1 MSPESGFSFPSSPL
15 SSLNLFST
23 EEERLRAF
31 PVARK
36 RIFLAHAGV
45 TSLPACAAE
54 AMSAYVAE
62 SSLDQQEFGGV
73 LREIAETRR
82 DAADLAGAEA
92 SEISLLG
99 PTSLGL
105 SLFANGI
112 DWKPGDEVVL
122 YGEDYPA
129 NVYPWLNLR
138 RQGVVVRYLR
148 TESLGKITPDSVEE
162 ALTPRTRLVALA
174 SCHFQTG
181 WRIDIPAI
189 GSLLT
194 KRDILFSLDAIQT
207 LGAFPTPAREV
218 DFLSADAHKWLLGP
232 LAMGIVFVAK
242 DRADLCRPT
251 LLGSWNVQSPDFQA
265 QEEIVF
271 EEGGRRYEPG
281 VLNVAGIY
289 GMHAAINLIR
299 QTGPGRI
306 SSLILER
313 RDQLQHGLAGLGFEF
328 LGPGASEPLRSGILT
343 ARHPSR
349 DPAELHARM
358 ERAAISASCRKTRL
372 HGTWLRFS
380 PHFYNTAAEIDR
392 VLDVLSEAITS

>member
-1 MSPESGFSFPSSPL
+1 MPL
-15 SSLNLFST
+15 VPFAT
-23 EEERLRAF
+23 EEERFAAF

-54 AMSAYVAE
+54 AMTSYISE

-73 LREIAETRR
+73 LREVAETRR
-82 DAADLAGAEA
+82 EAAALIGADAA
-92 SEISLLG
+92 EISLLG

-112 DWKPGDEVVL
+112 EWKAGDEVL
-122 YGEDYPA
+122 IYGEDYPA

-138 RQGVVVRYLR
+138 SRGVVIRYLE
-148 TESLGKITPDSVEE
+148 TESLGRITPECIE
-162 ALTPRTRLVALA
+162 AALTPSTRLVALA

-189 GSLLT
+189 GSLLR
-194 KRDILFSLDAIQT
+194 KKDILFSLDAIQT
-207 LGAFPTPAREV
+207 LGAFPTPASEV

-232 LAMGIVFVAK
+232 LAMGIVYVAK
-242 DRADLCRPT
+242 QRAELCRPT
-251 LLGSWNVQSPDFQA
+251 LLGSWNVKSPDFQS
-265 QEEIVF
+265 QREIEF

-281 VLNVAGIY
+281 VLNIAGIY
-289 GMHAAINLIR
+289 GMKASINLIR
-299 QTGPGRI
+299 DQGIR
-306 SSLILER
+306 SVSNLILER
-313 RDQLQHGLAGLGFEF
+313 RDQLQKGLASLGFEF
-328 LGPGASEPLRSGILT
+328 LGPDVSEPLRSGILA
-343 ARHPSR
+343 ARHPSH
-349 DPAELHARM
+349 DPAALFTSLEKASV
-358 ERAAISASCRKTRL
+358 SASCRKTRL

-392 VLDVLSEAITS
+392 VLDVLSGTVRS

>member
-1 MSPESGFSFPSSPL
+1 MPSQPRLPFSS
-15 SSLNLFST
+15 

-54 AMSAYVAE
+54 AIAAYVTE

-73 LREIAETRR
+73 LKEVAESRR
-82 DAADLAGAEA
+82 DAATLIGADA

-112 DWKPGDEVVL
+112 DWKPGDEVVI

-138 RQGVVVRYLR
+138 RQGVVIRYLQ
-148 TESLGKITPDSVEE
+148 TESLGRITPECVEA
-162 ALTPRTRLVALA
+162 ALTPSTRLVALA
-174 SCHFQTG
+174 SAHFQTG
-181 WRIDIPAI
+181 WRIDIPKI
-189 GSLLT
+189 GALLR
-194 KRDILFSLDAIQT
+194 KKDILFSLDAIQT
-207 LGAFPTPAREV
+207 LGAFPTPSSEV

-232 LAMGIVFVAK
+232 LAMGIVYVAK
-242 DRADLCRPT
+242 DRAELCRPT
-251 LLGSWNVQSPDFQA
+251 LLGSWNVKSPDFQA
-265 QEEIVF
+265 QTEIEF

-281 VLNVAGIY
+281 VLNIAGIY
-289 GMHAAINLIR
+289 GMRAAINLIR
-299 QTGPGRI
+299 ETGLETV

-313 RDQLQHGLAGLGFEF
+313 RDQLERGLSSLGFEF
-328 LGPGASEPLRSGILT
+328 LGPDLSEPLRSGIVT
-343 ARHPSR
+343 TRHPGK
-349 DPAELHARM
+349 DPALLFQSLEQGG
-358 ERAAISASCRKTRL
+358 ISASCRKTRD
-372 HGTWLRFS
+372 HGAWFRFS
-380 PHFYNTAAEIDR
+380 PHFYNTVEEIER
-392 VLDVLSEAITS
+392 VLDVLSEAIKS